1 MNSYEKLAIGHCN
14 MQGGL
19 SGLAKSLEI
28 QNLIRQEKL
37 DILALNETN
46 LKPEIAT
53 DTLNLP
59 QNYKFIRKDRNN
71 GSGRGGCGVL
81 ISENLKFREISMKLT
96 TNTNNIESVWIH
108 LQNLNI
114 YVCCFYRSN
123 KFCPID
129 LFLDYMTECMLKL
142 GDKKVI
148 WIGDINIDQ
157 NNIRDLSYR
166 TLDITMKMFGM
177 VQTIQEI
184 TRLSYLGNTLTK
196 STIDVIITNCYYKFI
211 TNGVLNS
218 RIGDHQAIKC
228 TLDFN
233 VRKADKFKKILIR
246 DHSIKNVRA
255 FNNFLENQCDFSPI
269 NECTDVNSAIEGLN
283 DHITKY
289 YNIYCPIKTI
299 KVHTNY
305 LFKPSKELLAA
316 IKQKR
321 KLYRKY
327 KKHNLRHGN
336 NGLPNCPICT
346 KLWDDYKKQ
355 RNYVTKLAKA
365 NKRENV
371 INDLKAKSSRNDL
384 KGIWKTI
391 KKASNISPG
400 AGNTDAPCNL
410 DPDDVNNFFTSIGPK
425 IQAEIP
431 DMADENFMD
440 YMDNPTEHK
449 FEIFDEVSEDQVLGY
464 IQHIPKD
471 KSTNDIIPL
480 KVYRCMVPKIIKPFT
495 HIVNLSLKSGIMP
508 DICKIAMVTPIYK
521 TGDKEDP
528 GNYRPISILPIL
540 GKTIE
545 FFVNQQL
552 TNYIENN
559 GILSQHQY
567 GFRKN
572 YSTTFLMLDLFD
584 KIYMAKNNS
593 LKPGIIFLDIKKA
606 FDTVKHNI
614 LLEKIKHSA
623 LGIATEQMHS
633 LLKYIKKSLTLLQ
646 L

>member
-1 MNSYEKLAIGHCN
+1 M
-14 MQGGL
+14 
-19 SGLAKSLEI
+19 
-28 QNLIRQEKL
+28 
-37 DILALNETN
+37 
-46 LKPEIAT
+46 
-53 DTLNLP
+53 
-59 QNYKFIRKDRNN
+59 
-71 GSGRGGCGVL
+71 
-81 ISENLKFREISMKLT
+81 
-96 TNTNNIESVWIH
+96 
-108 LQNLNI
+108 
-114 YVCCFYRSN
+114 
-123 KFCPID
+123 
-129 LFLDYMTECMLKL
+129 
-142 GDKKVI
+142 
-148 WIGDINIDQ
+148 
-157 NNIRDLSYR
+157 
-166 TLDITMKMFGM
+166 
-177 VQTIQEI
+177 
-184 TRLSYLGNTLTK
+184 
-196 STIDVIITNCYYKFI
+196 
-211 TNGVLNS
+211 
-218 RIGDHQAIKC
+218 
-228 TLDFN
+228 
-233 VRKADKFKKILIR
+233 
-246 DHSIKNVRA
+246 
-255 FNNFLENQCDFSPI
+255 
-269 NECTDVNSAIEGLN
+269 
-283 DHITKY
+283 
-289 YNIYCPIKTI
+289 
-299 KVHTNY
+299 
-305 LFKPSKELLAA
+305 
-316 IKQKR
+316 
-321 KLYRKY
+321 
-327 KKHNLRHGN
+327 
-336 NGLPNCPICT
+336 
-346 KLWDDYKKQ
+346 
-355 RNYVTKLAKA
+355 AKA

-614 LLEKIKHSA
+614 LLEKLKHYGIGGTVLKWLKSFLDNRWQQTKIGNLISNHSA
-623 LGIATEQMHS
+623 IKCGVPQGSILGP
-633 LLKYIKKSLTLLQ
+633 LLFSIFINDITQACKFSTPFLFADDGALYFNDIQRGRYYNIMEEVKNIYRWLI
-646 L
+646 